1 MPTAFSYLRFSS
13 AGQGKGSSL
22 ARQKAMV
29 AEWLRN
35 HPEYSVSEASFE
47 DLGRSGFVPADA
59 GSLIESDHLK
69 NAFGRLLEAVK
80 SGVIK
85 SGDCILIEAID
96 RAGRLNPSKM
106 MTLLMAIVDAGVF
119 LISLDDGIV
128 YDNDPSKANNMF
140 LLLAKVQQAYQYSDA
155 LSRRL
160 KASYETRRKAA
171 AEGQTPKRLTP
182 AWLTSHGMVIP
193 EVAAQVKL
201 AFELYASGLG
211 KTVIAKRMRESG
223 VPALAKCSGPG
234 VEGWLRNETAIG
246 RWKGSNVYEPIIDIS
261 LFHRAQIEAAKRKT
275 APRIKT
281 ATHFLVGLVK
291 CGCCGHNFIMRTIRG
306 VQVSMRCRKRQEL
319 QGCENIRVIPKEII
333 DAVYRYTSA
342 RAAREAIAQERTG
355 VNETAI
361 LAAEAK
367 LLTLN
372 KQAEDLAAAI
382 REIGPVPEVL
392 NQLRAANDER
402 TETQGA
408 LAMLK
413 ATVVP
418 VAADGWLQQGKVW
431 AMERNDPQ
439 RLAAMLRGVGY
450 SMTVHLDKTIT
461 STHSDTTYRF
471 ASVDR
476 KSGSYR
482 LYVGEELILIPKGVG
497 DDNQYSEPF
506 TPDEPASSTW
516 DDADY
521 ENLRAQYE

>member
-1 MPTAFSYLRFSS
+1 MPTAFSYARFSS
-13 AGQGKGSSL
+13 VTQKRGSSL
-22 ARQKAMV
+22 ERQAAMV
-29 AEWLRN
+29 ANWHAQ
-35 HPEYSVSEASFE
+35 HPDYQRSELQYE
-47 DLGRSGFVPADA
+47 DLGKSGWKGHHIKEGGGFAKLLTAVQAGAIKAGDA
-59 GSLIESDHLK
+59 VLVESVDRT
-69 NAFGRLLEAVK
+69 GRLDTLAMLDILGPILRN
-80 SGVIK
+80 GVDI
-85 SGDCILIEAID
+85 I
-96 RAGRLNPSKM
+96 
-106 MTLLMAIVDAGVF
+106 T
-119 LISLDDGIV
+119 LDDNVV
-128 YDNDPSKANNMF
+128 YTRESLNGGHIYI
-140 LLLAKVQQAYQYSDA
+140 LLGKIQAARQYSDN

-160 KASYETRRKAA
+160 KGSYESRRKLAA
-171 AEGQTPKRLTP
+171 VGTTPRRLTP

-211 KTVIAKRMRESG
+211 KTVIAKRMRASG

-234 VEGWLRNETAIG
+234 VEGWLRNEAAIG
-246 RWKGSNVYEPIIDIS
+246 RWNGSDVYEPIIDMS

-275 APRIKT
+275 APRSKT

-333 DAVYRYTSA
+333 DAAYRYTSA

-392 NQLRAANDER
+392 SQLRAANDER

-408 LAMLK
+408 LAMLR

-418 VAADGWLQQGKVW
+418 VAADGWVQQGKVW
-431 AMERNDPQ
+431 AMERNDSQ

-497 DDNQYSEPF
+497 DDDQYSEPF
-506 TPDEPASSTW
+506 TPDEPASSNW